1 MNQQEGF
8 FLFYSQDEEKQSSL
22 SSKAGEQGNKSICCL
37 PSPFLNQ
44 ILWEK
49 SYYLG
54 SYFSTGKQKLVVYEC
69 VNTYM
74 NLSAH

>member
-44 ILWEK
+44 ILWKKVTIWEAILALENK
-49 SYYLG
+49 NWL
-54 SYFSTGKQKLVVYEC
+54 
-69 VNTYM
+69 YM
-74 NLSAH
+74 SV